1 MLFKNKKILNYIF
14 TKLKAP
20 NQQNEPPKGFGT
32 FLRNA
37 MKVSQNSHTQ
47 ETIRLAT
54 LALSRLSSKFDE
66 QALKEQQIE
75 SEFFQRALGK
85 DNFDNFDHMLNYV

>member
-1 MLFKNKKILNYIF
+1 MN
-14 TKLKAP
+14 
-20 NQQNEPPKGFGT
+20 
-32 FLRNA
+32 
-37 MKVSQNSHTQ
+37 VSLPAHAQ

-85 DNFDNFDHMLNYV
+85 DNFDNFDHMLNYVQEGLNKFKNFNKDVQMPSIS